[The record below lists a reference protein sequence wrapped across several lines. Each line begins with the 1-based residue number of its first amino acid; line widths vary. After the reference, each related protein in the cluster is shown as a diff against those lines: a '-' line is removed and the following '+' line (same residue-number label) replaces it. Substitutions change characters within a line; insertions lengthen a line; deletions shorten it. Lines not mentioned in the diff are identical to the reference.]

1 MYTQTRPPLSTST
14 SPSTGVVTK
23 VDTLGTSI
31 MSENRNWIGAV
42 KDEWQMFSDSAD
54 DYTVGLPIGFGAS
67 STVYQATFHPQGRPP
82 VEVALKVL
90 DLDRLA
96 PKALKLLTQETQLM
110 SLSKHP
116 NVLRVRGSWMAGHK
130 LYIALRLMRKGSVAD
145 IMRYN
150 FQDGMEE
157 EVIRC
162 ILKQALEG
170 LNYLHVNGCIH
181 RDIKSANLLVDDDG
195 TVLLGDLGVAAYLDD
210 AEPSDASSTALTGLK
225 ITNATARNGGP
236 ASRPPPTSRR
246 PGKRK
251 SFVGTPCWMAPEVIN
266 QKHYDAKADIWS
278 LGITAVEFAQGRAPH
293 SRDPPF
299 KVLMKIL
306 QEDAPT
312 LDRNNGTHKY
322 SKAFKEFIDS
332 CLAKDPSKRLTAE
345 ELLDLPWIKGAKKPS
360 YLVNTLLTGLPPLA
374 RRQERRPAPSVNNS
388 FHHIESWNFNTTVTG
403 DLAGSRIPGSQSSI
417 PQHGIFGMGDID
429 TTGRQEYRRHIRD
442 NASTDDIPYEELA
455 DELVTPE
462 VSESPETNHDRAL
475 APIPASPLPAP
486 GMSEDV
492 GLLQLPAPA
501 LSSDSRSPSELGSS
515 PLTPV
520 TTGTSPRSLKFGP
533 SGSSRASSP
542 ALETSVQPNG
552 FWKRLSKSGTKSS
565 KREKMAEVV
574 SGLLEKTSPKVAT
587 FGWPR
592 SLGSIPHSERLRDS
606 LTIKILTPEEQES
619 MRTVCRLSR
628 EILDIAAAAI
638 RPGITTDEIDA
649 IVHEETIKRGGYPS
663 PLNYREFPK
672 SVCISVN
679 EVICHGIPD
688 QRKLEE
694 GDIVNLDVS
703 LYYKGFHGDLNE
715 TYPVGKI
722 SEESQKLIRTTRKCL
737 DAAIAICKPGTLFRD
752 LGKTIEPIARA
763 QGCSVVRAYTGH
775 GIHNLFHTVP
785 NITHYAKNKMPG
797 MMKPGMCFTIEPM
810 INLGSSW
817 EVEHW
822 PDNWT
827 AVTVDGKR
835 SAQFEETL
843 LITETGVEVLTAG
856 KPREDLQ

>member
-1 MYTQTRPPLSTST
+1 MHPRPPLSTST
-14 SPSTGVVTK
+14 PLSTGVVTK
-23 VDTLGTSI
+23 VDAQGIPI
-31 MSENRNWIGAV
+31 MSEHRNWIGAV

-67 STVYQATFHPQGRPP
+67 STVYQATFHPQGCLP

-116 NVLRVRGSWMAGHK
+116 NVLRVRGSWMTGHK
-130 LYIALRLMRKGSVAD
+130 LYIALRLMKKGSVAD
-145 IMRYN
+145 IVRYS
-150 FQDGMEE
+150 FQDGMDE

-210 AEPSDASSTALTGLK
+210 AEPTGASSTGMK
-225 ITNATARNGGP
+225 VTNAAARNGGP
-236 ASRPPPTSRR
+236 NMRSPPASRR

-278 LGITAVEFAQGRAPH
+278 LGITALELARGRAPH

-312 LDRNNGTHKY
+312 LDRDNGTHKY
-322 SKAFKEFIDS
+322 SKAFKEFIDA
-332 CLAKDPSKRLTAE
+332 CLAKDPSKRATAE

-374 RRQERRPAPSVNNS
+374 HRQERRRAPSVNNS
-388 FHHIESWNFNTTVTG
+388 FHHVESWNFNTTITG
-403 DLAGSRIPGSQSSI
+403 DLSGSRVPGSQASI
-417 PQHGIFGMGDID
+417 PQHGVFGMGDID

-442 NASTDDIPYEELA
+442 NASTDNIPHELA
-455 DELVTPE
+455 DELFTSE
-462 VSESPETNHDRAL
+462 TNESPRMNNDLGL

-486 GMSEDV
+486 GMSQDV
-492 GLLQLPAPA
+492 GLLQLPAA
-501 LSSDSRSPSELGSS
+501 TLSSDSRSPSELGSS

-552 FWKRLSKSGTKSS
+552 FWKRFSKSGTKSS
-565 KREKMAEVV
+565 KREKMAEAM
-574 SGLLEKTSPKVAT
+574 SGLLERTTPKVAT
-587 FGWPR
+587 FGR
-592 SLGSIPHSERLRDS
+592 
-606 LTIKILTPEEQES
+606 
-619 MRTVCRLSR
+619 
-628 EILDIAAAAI
+628 
-638 RPGITTDEIDA
+638 
-649 IVHEETIKRGGYPS
+649 
-663 PLNYREFPK
+663 
-672 SVCISVN
+672 
-679 EVICHGIPD
+679 
-688 QRKLEE
+688 RK
-694 GDIVNLDVS
+694 
-703 LYYKGFHGDLNE
+703 
-715 TYPVGKI
+715 
-722 SEESQKLIRTTRKCL
+722 
-737 DAAIAICKPGTLFRD
+737 
-752 LGKTIEPIARA
+752 
-763 QGCSVVRAYTGH
+763 
-775 GIHNLFHTVP
+775 
-785 NITHYAKNKMPG
+785 
-797 MMKPGMCFTIEPM
+797 
-810 INLGSSW
+810 
-817 EVEHW
+817 
-822 PDNWT
+822 
-827 AVTVDGKR
+827 
-835 SAQFEETL
+835 
-843 LITETGVEVLTAG
+843 
-856 KPREDLQ
+856 

>member
-1 MYTQTRPPLSTST
+1 
-14 SPSTGVVTK
+14 
-23 VDTLGTSI
+23 
-31 MSENRNWIGAV
+31 MSEHRNWIGAV

-82 VEVALKVL
+82 IEVALKVL

-130 LYIALRLMRKGSVAD
+130 LFIALRLMRKGSVAD
-145 IMRYN
+145 VMKYS
-150 FQDGMEE
+150 FQDGMDE

-162 ILKQALEG
+162 ILNQALEG

-210 AEPSDASSTALTGLK
+210 TEPSSGPSTGLAGLK
-225 ITNATARNGGP
+225 VSNATTRNG
-236 ASRPPPTSRR
+236 ATSRPPPASRR

-278 LGITAVEFAQGRAPH
+278 LGITALELARGRAPH

-312 LDRNNGTHKY
+312 LDRDNGTHKY
-322 SKAFKEFIDS
+322 SRAFKEFVDA
-332 CLAKDPSKRLTAE
+332 CLAKDPSKRPTAQ

-374 RRQERRPAPSVNNS
+374 RRQERRRAPSVNNS

-403 DLAGSRIPGSQSSI
+403 DLAGSRAQSSI

-429 TTGRQEYRRHIRD
+429 TTGRQEYRRHIRE
-442 NASTDDIPYEELA
+442 NASTDDIPHE
-455 DELVTPE
+455 DSTSELVGLKI
-462 VSESPETNHDRAL
+462 SESPEINHSFL

-486 GMSEDV
+486 GMSQDV
-492 GLLQLPAPA
+492 PSLQLPVPA
-501 LSSDSRSPSELGSS
+501 LSSDSRSPSELGTS

-542 ALETSVQPNG
+542 TLETSTQPNG
-552 FWKRLSKSGTKSS
+552 FWKRLSKSGTKTS
-565 KREKMAEVV
+565 KREKMAEAV

-587 FGWPR
+587 FGR
-592 SLGSIPHSERLRDS
+592 
-606 LTIKILTPEEQES
+606 
-619 MRTVCRLSR
+619 
-628 EILDIAAAAI
+628 
-638 RPGITTDEIDA
+638 
-649 IVHEETIKRGGYPS
+649 
-663 PLNYREFPK
+663 
-672 SVCISVN
+672 
-679 EVICHGIPD
+679 
-688 QRKLEE
+688 RK
-694 GDIVNLDVS
+694 
-703 LYYKGFHGDLNE
+703 
-715 TYPVGKI
+715 
-722 SEESQKLIRTTRKCL
+722 
-737 DAAIAICKPGTLFRD
+737 
-752 LGKTIEPIARA
+752 
-763 QGCSVVRAYTGH
+763 
-775 GIHNLFHTVP
+775 
-785 NITHYAKNKMPG
+785 
-797 MMKPGMCFTIEPM
+797 
-810 INLGSSW
+810 
-817 EVEHW
+817 
-822 PDNWT
+822 
-827 AVTVDGKR
+827 
-835 SAQFEETL
+835 
-843 LITETGVEVLTAG
+843 
-856 KPREDLQ
+856 